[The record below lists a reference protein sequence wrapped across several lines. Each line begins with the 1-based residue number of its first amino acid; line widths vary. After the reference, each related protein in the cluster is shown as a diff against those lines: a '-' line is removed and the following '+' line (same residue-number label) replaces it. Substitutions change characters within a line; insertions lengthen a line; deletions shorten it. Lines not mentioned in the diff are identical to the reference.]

1 MTHPRPV
8 ARSPRVAA
16 GRAFARQRGPAALRA
31 LAASRLPAALLATL
45 LAACGIGAAHAA
57 DARPDPVEPST
68 ARTLPR
74 WEVGAGVTALA
85 LPDYRGS
92 DETRAYAFPIPWFVY
107 RGERLRADR
116 QGVRGMLF
124 DSDRLD
130 LDLSLAATVPVSS
143 SRNEA
148 RRGMPNL
155 APVVEIGP
163 SIEWV
168 PWRSPSRD
176 RRLVLSLP
184 VRAAFALESG
194 GPRSIGAVFSPQLSF
209 DWQDPPGLPG
219 WWLGTGVTALVG
231 SREYHRYYYE
241 VAPGFATASRP
252 AYAAPGGYSGA
263 RLGAAL
269 GRRFGAWWVGGFVRW
284 DTVAGAAFA
293 DSPLV
298 RQRDNLS
305 AGLAIAWVFAES
317 SERVRVDD

>member
-1 MTHPRPV
+1 MTQA
-8 ARSPRVAA
+8 ARRSRSLRVA
-16 GRAFARQRGPAALRA
+16 
-31 LAASRLPAALLATL
+31 AALLAACACV
-45 LAACGIGAAHAA
+45 AAPRAAEPRPDTGEGAA
-57 DARPDPVEPST
+57 
-68 ARTLPR
+68 ARTAPR
-74 WEVGAGVTALA
+74 WEIGVGATALA

-116 QGVRGMLF
+116 QGVRGLLF
-124 DSDRLD
+124 ESDRLD
-130 LDLSLAATVPVSS
+130 LDVSLAAAVPVAS
-143 SRNEA
+143 SRNDA
-148 RRGMPNL
+148 RRGMPSL
-155 APVVEIGP
+155 APVIEVGP

-176 RRLVLSLP
+176 RRVVLSLP
-184 VRAAFALESG
+184 VRAAFAVEGG
-194 GPRSIGAVFSPQLSF
+194 GPRAIGTVFSPQLSF

-219 WWLGTGVTALVG
+219 WWLGSGATALFA

-241 VAPGFATASRP
+241 VAPGFATAARP

-263 RLGAAL
+263 RLSAAL
-269 GRRFGAWWVGGFVRW
+269 GRRVGAWWIGGFVRW

-298 RQRDNLS
+298 RQRANLS
-305 AGLAIAWVFAES
+305 AGIAVAWVFAES